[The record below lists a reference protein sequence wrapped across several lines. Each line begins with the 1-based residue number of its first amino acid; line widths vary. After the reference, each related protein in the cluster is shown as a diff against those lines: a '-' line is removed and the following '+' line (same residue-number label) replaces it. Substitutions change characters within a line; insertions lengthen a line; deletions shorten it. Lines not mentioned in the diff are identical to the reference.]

1 MGSCPRLSAQQ
12 GHFRGA
18 KMLLWNLPILL
29 FSLSLCHGMSL
40 VEEERMAFLLCES
53 DGEDGLTWPEVEDCE
68 ERFGYLLT
76 EMGQAVPTEEDFN
89 TVDLNSDGILKFD
102 EWSAWALT
110 SNVTAQHS
118 RLD

>member
-1 MGSCPRLSAQQ
+1 MGVVVPGSVLNKDINS
-12 GHFRGA
+12 HFRGN
-18 KMLLWNLPILL
+18 KMLWSLPILL

-40 VEEERMAFLLCES
+40 AEEERLAFPLCES
-53 DGEDGLTWPEVEDCE
+53 DGEAGLTWPEVKDCE
-68 ERFGYLLT
+68 ERFAYLLT

-110 SNVTAQHS
+110 SNVTA
-118 RLD
+118 